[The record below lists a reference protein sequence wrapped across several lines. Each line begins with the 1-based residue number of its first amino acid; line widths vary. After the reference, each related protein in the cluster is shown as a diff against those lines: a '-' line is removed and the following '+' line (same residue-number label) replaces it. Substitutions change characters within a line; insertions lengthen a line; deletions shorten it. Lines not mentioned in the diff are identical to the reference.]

1 MKPREWVFCRGV
13 VLLLAAVLGI
23 GAGAGAAEAEADA
36 SVTLGSGD
44 FVLDGGFASVYGLL
58 VSGHG
63 LTDMRERARTM
74 DANLLVLRVDRS
86 TTPVAAAAAAGRV
99 R

>member
-13 VLLLAAVLGI
+13 VLLLAAALGT
-23 GAGAGAAEAEADA
+23 AAGAAEADT

-44 FVLDGGFASVYGLL
+44 FVLDGGFALAYGLL
-58 VSGHG
+58 VSGHR
-63 LTDMRERARTM
+63 LTNMRERARTM
-74 DANLLVLRVDRS
+74 DADLLVLRAHHS
-86 TTPVAAAAAAGRV
+86 TTPVAAAAGRV